1 MDALDVAGLLAIGVC
16 AGMLGGLVGVGGGVL
31 FVPGLVIFLG
41 LAQLEAQSTSLLA
54 IVFVALVG
62 AWRQGRYG
70 NLRVRD
76 GLIVG
81 LLSPV
86 GVVAGAAL
94 ANAVTERT
102 LELSFAA
109 VQIFFAW
116 GLARRALRPRGGGGT
131 AAQEVPSASANG

>member
-1 MDALDVAGLLAIGVC
+1 MELTDVIGMLAIGFG
-16 AGMLGGLVGVGGGVL
+16 AGMMGGLVGVGGGVL

-41 LAQLEAQSTSLLA
+41 LGQLDAQSTSLLA
-54 IVFVALVG
+54 IVFVAAVG

-76 GLIVG
+76 GIAIG
-81 LLSPV
+81 LLSPL
-86 GVVAGAAL
+86 GVLAGTVL
-94 ANAVTERT
+94 ANAVSERA

-116 GLARRALRPRGGGGT
+116 SLARRALRPRERRRGAT
-131 AAQEVPSASANG
+131 SAAPNG

>member
-1 MDALDVAGLLAIGVC
+1 MELTDVIGMLVIGVGAGL
-16 AGMLGGLVGVGGGVL
+16 MGGLVGVGGGIL

-41 LAQLEAQSTSLLA
+41 LSQLEALSTSLLA
-54 IVFVALVG
+54 IVFVASVG

-76 GLIVG
+76 GIAIG
-81 LLSPV
+81 LLSPL
-86 GVVAGAAL
+86 GVLAGTVL
-94 ANAVTERT
+94 ANAVSERA

-116 GLARRALRPRGGGGT
+116 SLARRALRPGAQRRNAT
-131 AAQEVPSASANG
+131 SAAPNG

>member
-1 MDALDVAGLLAIGVC
+1 MELTDVIGMLVIGFG
-16 AGMLGGLVGVGGGVL
+16 AGMMGGLVGVGGGVL

-41 LAQLEAQSTSLLA
+41 LSQLEALSTSLLA
-54 IVFVALVG
+54 IVFVASVG

-76 GLIVG
+76 GIVIG
-81 LLSPV
+81 LLSPL
-86 GVVAGAAL
+86 GVLAGTVL
-94 ANAVTERT
+94 ANTVSERA

-116 GLARRALRPRGGGGT
+116 SLARRALRSGAEGRNATST
-131 AAQEVPSASANG
+131 APNG